1 MSTWDILKQA
11 EEQRA
16 QTDKLHWEG
25 TFKDYLEIVSKNPK
39 VADLAHARMYDMI
52 AAAGVQDNG
61 EGQAED
67 LQVLR
72 GRTVR
77 HGADHRST
85 WSKSTSPPP
94 PAAWISASA
103 S

>member
-25 TFKDYLEIVSKNPK
+25 TFKDYLDIVAKQPK

-52 AAAGVQDNG
+52 ISAGVEDNDEANAKTYKFFENEMFG
-61 EGQAED
+61 ME
-67 LQVLR
+67 
-72 GRTVR
+72 RTIQHLVEEYF
-77 HGADHRST
+77 A
-85 WSKSTSPPP
+85 
-94 PAAWISASA
+94 PAARRLDIRK
-103 S
+103 